1 MEAAGYVTLSRQS
14 GLMREMRIVANNIA
28 NAATTGFRQEGL
40 IFSEFVRS
48 APDQSSLSMSQARV
62 RNTSMEQGSLT
73 QTNGNMDFAIEG
85 DGFFLVETP
94 RGERLTRAGSF
105 ATNADGD
112 LVTPDGYRVLDA
124 GGAPVFVPPDA
135 ADISVSSDGTLS
147 VDGRLLGQ
155 IGLVRPTDPL
165 AMVRE
170 DGVMFRADDG
180 FEPAE
185 DARVLQGFVEGSNV
199 NPILQIARMIDIQR
213 AYEMGQS
220 FLETE
225 DQRIRNAAKTLM
237 K

>member
-28 NAATTGFRQEGL
+28 NAATTGYRQEGL